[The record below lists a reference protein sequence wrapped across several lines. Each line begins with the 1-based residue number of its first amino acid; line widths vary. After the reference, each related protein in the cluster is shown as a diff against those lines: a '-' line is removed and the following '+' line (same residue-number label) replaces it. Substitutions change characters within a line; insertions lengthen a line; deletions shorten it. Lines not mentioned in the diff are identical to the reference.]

1 MQYDKIEKEVL
12 KNILK
17 ISGYKH
23 IARLQGA
30 ASLALEIMI
39 LNYIQ
44 GKVLIIQ
51 TGVYSDRLY
60 YMSKTAKKNIIKLKT
75 LIT

>member
-1 MQYDKIEKEVL
+1 M
-12 KNILK
+12 LK
-17 ISGYKH
+17 ISGHKH

-44 GKVLIIQ
+44 GKVLIIE
-51 TGVYSDRLY
+51 VYIPIDLLY
-60 YMSKTAKKNIIKLKT
+60 E
-75 LIT
+75 